1 MSYCTPEQVIQRYG
15 TKVNNWANSEASIE
29 IACADASAEIDG
41 YLALAGVSVP
51 LSLVPAYI
59 PGYAIDMAAYLLL
72 VRSGFMEGASGE
84 EELSTRAAAAR
95 RFFEEWAK
103 GHFDSG
109 DKDGV
114 PPGSGTAGKR
124 IRYSSGRK
132 MDLRGYS

>member
-1 MSYCTPEQVIQRYG
+1 MSYCTPEQVTQRYG
-15 TKVNNWANSEASIE
+15 TKMESWKNSEDSVE

-41 YLALAGVSVP
+41 YLALAGVHLP
-51 LSLVPAYI
+51 LSPVPAYI

-72 VRSGFMEGASGE
+72 VRSGFLEGASGE

-103 GHFDSG
+103 GQFDSG

-114 PPGSGTAGKR
+114 PPGVGTAHKR
-124 IRYSSGRK
+124 IRYSSSRK